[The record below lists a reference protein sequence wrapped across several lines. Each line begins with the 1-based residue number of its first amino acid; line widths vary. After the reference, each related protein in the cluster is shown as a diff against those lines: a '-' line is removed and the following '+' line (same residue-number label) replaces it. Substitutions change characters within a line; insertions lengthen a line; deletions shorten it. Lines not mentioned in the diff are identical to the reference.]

1 MAADLKDAGKDAAFT
16 LVLDLRR
23 LSDAVKNLPSEAWGI
38 GGFAIKATTVRWLE
52 ATDDLR
58 AVTLAVSRKE
68 KALQAEVSLRLT
80 PAAAASTTTQPATP

>member
-1 MAADLKDAGKDAAFT
+1 V
-16 LVLDLRR
+16 VLDLRR

-58 AVTLAVSRKE
+58 AVTLSVSRKE
-68 KALQAEVSLRLT
+68 KALQAELSLRLT
-80 PAAAASTTTQPATP
+80 PAPATSPSPAPATP